1 MGRHYLK
8 DEAEAEEN
16 SAAPPTDGRKKIS
29 RLPNTDERIWRRA
42 RATEACGE
50 AAALP
55 ALQKDGCHN
64 YEAIDD
70 KNGQK
75 KRVKH

>member
-1 MGRHYLK
+1 VGRHYLK
-8 DEAEAEEN
+8 DEAESQED
-16 SAAPPTDGRKKIS
+16 SATPPADGREKIS
-29 RLPNTDERIWRRA
+29 GLPNADERIRRGA
-42 RATEACGE
+42 RSTEACGE

-64 YEAIDD
+64 HQAIDD
-70 KNGQK
+70 ENGQK